1 MVPGKLEKISAN
13 KDNNYSGTFNYTGST
28 WFFMFED
35 EYQLDYFKEQGFTR
49 KICKSC
55 GSAFWTRDSSRD
67 NCGDAACEPYTF
79 IGNPVF
85 KPHTIDEMR
94 EAYLSFFEKNGH
106 TRIERY
112 PVVARWR
119 DDIYLTIA
127 SIADFQPFVTS
138 GIVPPP
144 ANPLTISQPCIRLND
159 LDSVGRSGR
168 HLTTFEMLAHHAFNT
183 PSEEIYWKDH
193 TVELCDQFLASIGGD
208 LNKVTYKEHPWI
220 GGGNAGPSVEVMI
233 GGLEVATLVF
243 MSLGRQKTNHP
254 GYNLNGEMY
263 YPIKL
268 RIVDTGYGLERLVWA
283 SKGSPTI
290 YDAVFPEMVSRVMSS
305 AGISH
310 LLENKDYTK
319 ILALNA
325 KFAGL
330 MDISGSNL
338 FNLRK
343 KVAAAIDISPEKL
356 DKMMTPIE
364 KVYAICDHTRC
375 LAYMLG
381 DCIVPSNVR
390 EGYLA
395 RLVIRRTLRM
405 MNDFKMQDS
414 LADLIEEQMKII
426 GMKKFEQDI
435 SIVREIVDREVEKY
449 AATLDRGTR
458 IVQKV
463 AKTYKAKSERVP
475 LSEIITLYDSHG
487 IPPEMIKDI
496 ATKEGAVIDLPDNF
510 YSQIADMHSESK
522 KEAVVDKTAK
532 YVERVQSLPA
542 TKKLYYEQPEDIEF
556 EAVVIDF
563 FEGYAVLDQT
573 LFYPEGGGQ
582 PADTGSLVGSESM
595 ARVDDVVKVGDVIL
609 HHISG
614 GLLQRGERVKGMVD
628 DERRFSLMR
637 HHTATHIL
645 LHASKEVLGAHIHQ
659 SGAQKGAESSRI
671 DIRHFKHITP
681 EELRKIEIAANRMVM
696 ANQPVEI
703 SIENRT
709 RAEQLYGFSLYQGGV
724 PQGKDIRVVKVAG
737 DIEAC
742 AGTHCRSTGE
752 IGVIKI
758 LRVEHIQDGI
768 ERIEFAAGTAA
779 VYYIQHLDQ
788 IAAASADTLSVQLE
802 NLPATVT
809 RFFTEWKDQ
818 KKEIERMS
826 QRLVDLEIK
835 TIQPETMGGIPVV
848 VKRIDLAPRELSTIA
863 TTISEKG
870 GVALLVS
877 TADTARVVLAS
888 GDKRVNSG
896 EIIGQVCSLLGGKGG
911 GKPTMAQGGGPDVEK
926 IDFALNVGRERI
938 IAALQKS

>member
-1 MVPGKLEKISAN
+1 MLE
-13 KDNNYSGTFNYTGST
+13 
-28 WFFMFED
+28 E
-35 EYQLDYFKEQGFTR
+35 EYQLEYFKTAGLTR
-49 KICKSC
+49 KICTCC
-55 GSAFWTRDSSRD
+55 GAAFWTRDPSQE

-85 KPHTIDEMR
+85 TCHSLDGMR
-94 EAYLSFFEKNGH
+94 EAYLSFFEKHGH

-127 SIADFQPFVTS
+127 SIADFQPFVTG

-168 HLTTFEMLAHHAFNT
+168 HLTTFEMMAHHAFNT
-183 PSEEIYWKDH
+183 PNEEIYWKDR
-193 TVELCDQFLASIGGD
+193 TVELCDEFLKSIGGD

-220 GGGNAGPSVEVMI
+220 GGGNAGPSLEVMI

-243 MSLGRQKTNHP
+243 MSLGRQKTGQP
-254 GYNLNGEMY
+254 GYELNGELY
-263 YPIKL
+263 YPMKL

-305 AGISH
+305 AGLSH
-310 LLENKDYTK
+310 MLDNKDYTK

-330 MDISGSNL
+330 MDISGTNL
-338 FNLRK
+338 FALRK

-356 DKMMTPIE
+356 DRMITPIE
-364 KVYAICDHTRC
+364 KIYAIVDHTRC

-405 MNDFKMQDS
+405 MNDLKMQDS
-414 LADLIEEQMKII
+414 LADLIEEQMKIV
-426 GMKKFEQDI
+426 GMTKFEQDI
-435 SIVREIVDREVEKY
+435 SVVREIIDREVEKY
-449 AATLDRGTR
+449 ASTLERGTR
-458 IVQKV
+458 IVQKI
-463 AKTYKAKSERVP
+463 AKSYKAKSQRVP
-475 LSEIITLYDSHG
+475 LAEIIMLYDSHG

-496 ATKEGAVIDLPDNF
+496 AAKEGAVIDLPDNF

-522 KEAVVDKTAK
+522 KEVETDKISQ
-532 YVERVQSLPA
+532 YSERVQGLPP
-542 TKKLYYEQPEDIEF
+542 TKKMYYEQPSEIEF
-556 EAVVIDF
+556 EAVVLDF
-563 FEGYAVLDQT
+563 FDGYAVIDQT

-582 PADTGSLVGSESM
+582 PADTGTLVSADSM
-595 ARVDDVVKVGDVIL
+595 VRVDDVVKAGEVVL

-614 GLLQRGERVKGMVD
+614 GVLRRGERIKGMVD
-628 DERRFSLMR
+628 EERRWSLMR

-645 LHASKEVLGAHIHQ
+645 LHAAKEVLGAHIHQ
-659 SGAQKGAESSRI
+659 SGAQKGSESSRI
-671 DIRHFKHITP
+671 DIRHFKHITT
-681 EELRKIEIAANRMVM
+681 EELRKIETAANRMIM
-696 ANQPVEI
+696 SSQPVEI

-709 RAEQLYGFSLYQGGV
+709 KAEQLYGFSLYQGGV
-724 PQGKDIRVVKVAG
+724 PPGKDIRVVKVAG

-742 AGTHCRSTGE
+742 AGTHCRNTGE
-752 IGVIKI
+752 VGAIKI
-758 LRVEHIQDGI
+758 IRVEHIQDGI
-768 ERIEFAAGTAA
+768 ERIEFTAGIAAI
-779 VYYIQHLDQ
+779 YYMQHLEQ
-788 IAAASADTLSVQLE
+788 IATSSADTLSVQLE
-802 NLPATVT
+802 NLPSTVS
-809 RFFTEWKDQ
+809 RFFNEWKDQ

-826 QRLVDLEIK
+826 AQIVELEMRSLVAEDC
-835 TIQPETMGGIPVV
+835 GGVTVV
-848 VKRIDLAPRELSTIA
+848 IRRIDLPSRELAILA
-863 TTISEKG
+863 TSISEKG
-870 GVALLVS
+870 GVALLGAS
-877 TADTARVVLAS
+877 GETARVVLAS
-888 GDKRVNSG
+888 GNARVNAG

-911 GKPTMAQGGGPDVEK
+911 GKPAMAQGGGPD
-926 IDFALNVGRERI
+926 ITQLDLALKVGRERI
-938 IAALQKS
+938 VAALHD